1 RGLQPVPNISRQ
13 NSTASP
19 LLSRKSFDPSSGAP
33 PSPRIS
39 RRAFPSKASPGIEDN
54 DIPTSPPVYRRGT
67 SREDTG
73 DVFSRLGAGTQ
84 DPSPGGNIKEYI
96 GKLKA
101 GSPLICTHVV
111 EGHSNSVLSIKVS
124 NQTLFTAAA

>member
-1 RGLQPVPNISRQ
+1 MYFTKTNCVLLCESRCPCAPVCFRITLSLTRVATHNHKKKSRHVPKTAALANNCQKPPIFDTVPHIHAHAHTIS
-13 NSTASP
+13 
-19 LLSRKSFDPSSGAP
+19 
-33 PSPRIS
+33 
-39 RRAFPSKASPGIEDN
+39 EDN

-96 GKLKA
+96 GKVGRYTLK
-101 GSPLICTHVV
+101 
-111 EGHSNSVLSIKVS
+111 
-124 NQTLFTAAA
+124 